1 MVKRSLAERARHAR
15 AAAAAVEPTTTTPGR
30 PIVTE
35 TVVVHPTT
43 TAKAATTATPVK
55 PTVATTPAAAKV
67 TTSTTS
73 TSVSTSLTSTSTSVL
88 PKTTST
94 STSLTPTTTSTT
106 SSSSTASAPRAL
118 TTSSAFH
125 STTTIAPTPSDAS
138 NAASSATQRS
148 GGLSGAAIGGIVAA
162 CVLAALALLIFAI
175 RKTFIQRRKRKRNT
189 WGAGMYP
196 EYTDKVDPLDLPP
209 PLPEK
214 VSTPM
219 SASGFGTGLPSPR
232 TPVWAAPRPESI
244 VRQPVNAPLNNVGNG
259 YQNLAPPQMQAQPQ
273 QNSYYVTPPPM
284 SYNNPVDD
292 VYGAL
297 SPAPSNLTPGA
308 SMANMAAPTRSASP
322 SVEMAMV
329 RVVYIPSLPDEL
341 SVNVGETVRVVKAF
355 DDGWALCSN
364 ARGEQGVV
372 PLECLDRSVSTGNNY
387 APMRLSV
394 AQSGSSIGYG
404 QENGS
409 DWRNMKRISSLSS
422 QQPHY

>member
-1 MVKRSLAERARHAR
+1 
-15 AAAAAVEPTTTTPGR
+15 
-30 PIVTE
+30 
-35 TVVVHPTT
+35 
-43 TAKAATTATPVK
+43 
-55 PTVATTPAAAKV
+55 
-67 TTSTTS
+67 
-73 TSVSTSLTSTSTSVL
+73 
-88 PKTTST
+88 
-94 STSLTPTTTSTT
+94 
-106 SSSSTASAPRAL
+106 
-118 TTSSAFH
+118 
-125 STTTIAPTPSDAS
+125 
-138 NAASSATQRS
+138 
-148 GGLSGAAIGGIVAA
+148 LSGAAIGGIVAA

-219 SASGFGTGLPSPR
+219 TANGFGAGLPSPR

-244 VRQPVNAPLNNVGNG
+244 VRQPVGAPMNNMGNG
-259 YQNLAPPQMQAQPQ
+259 YQNLAPPPMQVQPQ
-273 QNSYYVTPPPM
+273 QNTFFVAPPAM
-284 SYNNPVDD
+284 SYNNPIDD
-292 VYGAL
+292 VYGGL
-297 SPAPSNLTPGA
+297 TPAHSNLTPGA
-308 SMANMAAPTRSASP
+308 SMGSMAAPMRSASP
-322 SVEMAMV
+322 AVEMAMV

-372 PLECLDRSVSTGNNY
+372 PLECLDRSASTGNTNSQ
-387 APMRLSV
+387 MRISM

>member
-1 MVKRSLAERARHAR
+1 M
-15 AAAAAVEPTTTTPGR
+15 
-30 PIVTE
+30 
-35 TVVVHPTT
+35 
-43 TAKAATTATPVK
+43 
-55 PTVATTPAAAKV
+55 
-67 TTSTTS
+67 
-73 TSVSTSLTSTSTSVL
+73 
-88 PKTTST
+88 
-94 STSLTPTTTSTT
+94 
-106 SSSSTASAPRAL
+106 

-219 SASGFGTGLPSPR
+219 SVSGFGTGLPSPR

-244 VRQPVNAPLNNVGNG
+244 VRQPVNAPMNNVGNG